1 MWRSLKNVYE
11 KRGLSGQLFLRRKLM
26 KLEKNARRFSPE
38 IWSCSISIED
48 RALRLK
54 RKIQCAHYFWHYQN
68 HMKQWWQFWKICRSK
83 YKSGSYK
90 GEDKGGEEEG
100 DQQRKLKW
108 SNQTDYLYQVIDV
121 ANYNC
126 GEYFKK
132 DCKKLIQGQ
141 IIEVETILITKLEI
155 GEEQIMMKHIEEI
168 EIKTME
174 TLNFDPDIS
183 NMKIIDYI

>member
-1 MWRSLKNVYE
+1 LFHNCSMHWRCANRIVRDKEAAYAMWRSLKNVYE

-108 SNQTDYLYQVIDV
+108 
-121 ANYNC
+121 
-126 GEYFKK
+126 
-132 DCKKLIQGQ
+132 
-141 IIEVETILITKLEI
+141 
-155 GEEQIMMKHIEEI
+155 
-168 EIKTME
+168 
-174 TLNFDPDIS
+174 
-183 NMKIIDYI
+183 